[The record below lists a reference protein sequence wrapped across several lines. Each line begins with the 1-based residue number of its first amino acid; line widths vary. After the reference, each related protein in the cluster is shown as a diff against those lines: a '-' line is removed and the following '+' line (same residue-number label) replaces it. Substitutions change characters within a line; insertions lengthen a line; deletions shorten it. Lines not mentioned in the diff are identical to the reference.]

1 MKPCKAC
8 QIEIPDEAYKCSH
21 CRAFQ
26 KWYRNPQSISW
37 LLLIPLFGLLY
48 WSCIPVSLSLKR
60 QHKQKYTQYQSQF
73 TVELVKMVTSDDK
86 KKDAIT
92 YKVKNGTDYKWEN
105 AKISLIGID
114 DKGDVVYTKS
124 DTEYGWV
131 IQPKSESFLT
141 VTVEKKW
148 KVKSWEIKLT
158 DLEAPLF

>member
-8 QIEIPDEAYKCSH
+8 QKEIPDEAYKCSH

-26 KWYRNPQSISW
+26 KWYRNPQNISW
-37 LLLIPLFGLLY
+37 LLLIPFFGFLY
-48 WSCIPVSLSLKR
+48 WSSLDLRDSYLNP
-60 QHKQKYTQYQSQF
+60 QKYTQYQSQF
-73 TVELVKMVTSDDK
+73 TVELVKVVTSDDK

-105 AKISLIGID
+105 AKISLIGTD
-114 DKGDVVYTKS
+114 EKGDVVFTES
-124 DTEYGWV
+124 DTKYGWV

-148 KVKSWEIKLT
+148 KVKSWEIKIT
-158 DLEAPLF
+158 DLDTSRY